1 MESGRVC
8 TVLRTVL
15 TVIKRYGG
23 ILLANSLML
32 GSLMLGSCNG
42 SGQTDA
48 DSQRIVILGSLTGVG
63 QDIVEEALAPL
74 TEATGIEIVYEGTD
88 AFATVLPIRV
98 EGGDPPDIALFP
110 QPGLMA
116 DLARSGDMISLTL
129 DPAALSQVY
138 ASDWI
143 ELGTVDEALYGVW
156 MRADPKSLVWY
167 NPKAFAQAG
176 YAIPTSWDE
185 LIDLSDRIVS
195 DGQTPWCLGMES
207 GDASGWVGT
216 DWVEDILLRSA
227 GVEVYDQWVA
237 HKIPFTA
244 EPVQQALEQFGDIVR
259 NADYVYGGTTGV
271 ISIPFG
277 DSPAP
282 LFTDPPGCYLHR
294 QASFIA
300 DFLPETVIPG
310 EDVQV
315 FLLPGE
321 TDEPPVLTG
330 GLVFGLLKD
339 TPAGRQVM
347 EYLTTVEPHNSWAAR
362 GYISPHQ
369 AVELTVYPNDVV
381 RQQADILQNAAVIR
395 FDGSD
400 QMPAAVGTG
409 TFWTGMLDYA
419 SGEPADEVLAEIEA
433 SWPD

>member
-1 MESGRVC
+1 MRRYDSFRKDQRP
-8 TVLRTVL
+8 TASWDMRLRRAIVGL
-15 TVIKRYGG
+15 GG
-23 ILLANSLML
+23 LLFL
-32 GSLMLGSCNG
+32 GGCNG
-42 SGQTDA
+42 SQQGDTDA
-48 DSQRIVILGSLTGVG
+48 QKIVVLGSLTGVG
-63 QDIVEEALAPL
+63 QEIVEEALAPL

-98 EGGDPPDIALFP
+98 EGGEPPDIALFP

-116 DLARSGDMISLTL
+116 DLARSGDMVPLTL
-129 DPAALSQVY
+129 DPAVLSEAY
-138 ASDWI
+138 AADWV
-143 ELGTVDEALYGVW
+143 ELGTVDGELYGIW

-167 NPKAFAQAG
+167 SPSAFEQAG
-176 YAIPTSWDE
+176 YVIPQSWE
-185 LIDLSDRIVS
+185 ALIALSEQIVA
-195 DGQTPWCLGMES
+195 DGGTPWCLGMES

-216 DWVEDILLRSA
+216 DWIEDILLRTA
-227 GVEVYDQWVA
+227 GPGVYDQWVA
-237 HKIPFTA
+237 HEIPFTA
-244 EPVQQALEQFGDIVR
+244 EPVQQALDQFGEIVR

-277 DSPAP
+277 DSPTP
-282 LFTDPPGCYLHR
+282 LFADPPGCYLHR

-300 DFLPETVIPG
+300 DFLPASVVPG
-310 EDVQV
+310 EDVRV

-321 TDEPPVLTG
+321 TAEPPLLTG

-347 EYLTTVEPHNSWAAR
+347 DYLATVEPHGIWAAR

-369 AVELTVYPNDVV
+369 AVDLTVYPNELV
-381 RQQADILQNAAVIR
+381 RQQAEILQQATTIR

-419 SGEPADEVLAEIEA
+419 AGEPAADVLADIEA
-433 SWPD
+433 SWPAE

>member
-1 MESGRVC
+1 MKGYRS
-8 TVLRTVL
+8 
-15 TVIKRYGG
+15 IF
-23 ILLANSLML
+23 LA
-32 GSLMLGSCNG
+32 GSLVLVGSCNG
-42 SGQTDA
+42 PTA
-48 DSQRIVILGSLTGVG
+48 DDGAPKIVILGSLTGVG
-63 QDIVEEALAPL
+63 QEIIEDALAPL

-116 DLARSGDMISLTL
+116 DLARSGDMVPLTL
-129 DPAALSQVY
+129 DPATLSQAY
-138 ASDWI
+138 ATDWI
-143 ELGTVDEALYGVW
+143 ELGTVDGEPYGVW

-167 NPKAFAQAG
+167 NPSAFDQAG
-176 YAIPTSWDE
+176 YTLPETWDE
-185 LIDLSDRIVS
+185 LMALSDQIVT

-216 DWVEDILLRSA
+216 DWLEDILLRTA
-227 GVEVYDQWVA
+227 GPEVYDQWVA
-237 HKIPFTA
+237 HEIPFTA
-244 EPVQQALEQFGDIVR
+244 EPIQQALEQFGEIVR
-259 NADYVYGGTTGV
+259 NPDYVYGGTTGV

-282 LFTDPPGCYLHR
+282 LFAESPGCYLHR

-300 DFLPETVIPG
+300 DFLPESVIPG
-310 EDVQV
+310 EDVRV

-321 TDEPPVLTG
+321 TAEPPLLTG

-347 EYLTTVEPHNSWAAR
+347 DYLATVEPHEIWAAR

-369 AVELTVYPNDVV
+369 GVDLALYPNDLV
-381 RQQADILQNAAVIR
+381 RQQAEILQQATTIR